1 MMRVIPF
8 DTEKAVVD
16 DNQIQ
21 KLILGGEDAFKKI
34 YDQYAQKVYRLA
46 FHYLKDKDW
55 SEEIVQETF
64 IKLWLNRESLDAE
77 GDIWSYLSLISKR
90 LSLNMIREIS
100 RSTSLTDKLLLNI
113 EEVYNATEEN
123 IYANDLE
130 QITEKLINKLPRQQ
144 QLIYKLSRVEGLSH
158 KEIADQLSISPNTVK
173 NHMVQ
178 ALKTIKA
185 NLNFSYFISVAVII
199 IRFIFE

>member
-1 MMRVIPF
+1 MMPVISF
-8 DTEKAVVD
+8 DTDKVVVNN
-16 DNQIQ
+16 NQIQ
-21 KLILGGEDAFKKI
+21 KLILGDEDAFKKI

-46 FHYLKDKDW
+46 FHYLKGKDW

-64 IKLWLNRESLDAE
+64 IKLWLNRESLDTE

-90 LSLNMIREIS
+90 LSLNLIREIS
-100 RSTSLTDKLLLNI
+100 RSTSLTDKLISNI

-144 QLIYKLSRVEGLSH
+144 QLIYKLSRVDGLSH

-185 NLNFSYFISVAVII
+185 NLNFSYLISII
-199 IRFIFE
+199 IVLFVRFLF